1 MRTAVLT
8 DAGELDVRDAQDPL
22 DDPDQV
28 VLDVVATGI
37 CGSDLHGA
45 RGDNDRRRPGTV
57 MGHEIVATAPDG
69 ARVVVNPLVACGRC
83 AACRAGRDNRCP
95 TRRLIGCV
103 PELPGGFGDR
113 LAAPAANV
121 VPFGG
126 DVPTEWGA
134 LVEPLAVGV
143 HAVDRLPTTGDRD
156 GLPDA
161 PLLVLGGGMIGVAC
175 ALAARARGATV
186 TVSEPVAARRALL
199 ADLGL
204 DTLAPD
210 DVGRERFGAAL
221 DCVASAATL
230 ATALDAV
237 TVGGAVVVVG
247 FGRPELP
254 LPLGPLVQDEKTVT
268 GSAQYPAATFAAAA
282 ELVASG
288 AVDLAPV
295 IGARVALDA
304 LPDAFADL
312 VAGADRG
319 LKVLVTPT

>member
-1 MRTAVLT
+1 VRTAVLT
-8 DAGELDVRDAQDPL
+8 PSGALEVGDAPAPAEAPGR
-22 DDPDQV
+22 V
-28 VLDVVATGI
+28 VLDVVATGV

-57 MGHEIVATAPDG
+57 MGHEIVATGPDG
-69 ARVVVNPLVACGRC
+69 ARVVVNPLVACGEC

-103 PELPGGFGDR
+103 PELPGGFADR
-113 LAAPAANV
+113 LAAPAANA
-121 VPFGG
+121 VPFAG
-126 DVPTEWGA
+126 DVPAEWGA

-143 HAVDRLPTTGDRD
+143 HGVDRLPD

-161 PLLVLGGGMIGVAC
+161 PVLVLGGGMIGVAC
-175 ALAARARGATV
+175 AVAARARGADV
-186 TVSEPVAARRALL
+186 AVSEPVPARRALL
-199 ADLGL
+199 ADLGF
-204 DTLAPD
+204 TALAPD
-210 DVGRERFGAAL
+210 EVGRERFGAAL

-237 TVGGAVVVVG
+237 PAGGAVVVVG

-254 LPLGPLVQDEKTVT
+254 LPVGPVVQYERTVT
-268 GSAQYPAATFAAAA
+268 GSAQYPAATFAATAA
-282 ELVASG
+282 WVASG
-288 AVDLAPV
+288 AVDLGPV
-295 IGARVALDA
+295 IGARVALAA
-304 LPDAFADL
+304 LPTAFAAL